1 VVQSKVIEKKKRVPK
16 KDMKNIV
23 WKVLDFKD
31 IEGSIWEKVYKK
43 DRLDEKLDLDEDK
56 LESLF

>member
-1 VVQSKVIEKKKRVPK
+1 
-16 KDMKNIV
+16 MKNIV